1 MEMVVWLPQ
10 SALYLLTKCD
20 DRINLPFPRNGCNN
34 NTRQKT
40 LEAFTK
46 ELICRYQFFFY
57 IASSSSLITAFLAV
71 QEDGFFLII
80 RMKIAIVFVERVKS
94 LPRQK
99 SRYHHID
106 SFHISKK
113 RCESTNS
120 HLTGSLPIL
129 VAVEPFADEVCCY
142 ICYDSNQKRSHY
154 LQGLSPPFTL
164 PGGRQIVK

>member
-106 SFHISKK
+106 SFKICSISISDF
-113 RCESTNS
+113 CVFG
-120 HLTGSLPIL
+120 GSGSQFFNIS
-129 VAVEPFADEVCCY
+129 
-142 ICYDSNQKRSHY
+142 ISNKHS
-154 LQGLSPPFTL
+154 
-164 PGGRQIVK
+164 I